1 MSRLM
6 RKMDQFEVDALYGR
20 LKTFVENQRTP
31 RNPSMKLGED
41 LESEL
46 GLEFLICPLREVGC
60 FYHSVFVDR
69 LRQDFGKNAD
79 VYDEPEPGGT
89 VRRFIQVPVMIE
101 DIAKDTRFKRGGRG
115 LARIEEDDTLYRP
128 SREKMMFLCFADIV
142 LGMFL
147 WHRISTGAHGF

>member
-1 MSRLM
+1 
-6 RKMDQFEVDALYGR
+6 MDQFEVDALYGR

-31 RNPSMKLGED
+31 RNASMKLGDD
-41 LESEL
+41 LECEL

-60 FYHSVFVDR
+60 FFHSVFVDR

-101 DIAKDTRFKRGGRG
+101 DIAKETRYSKRSGRAVIQG
-115 LARIEEDDTLYRP
+115 EQDSVLYKP

-142 LGMFL
+142 LIMFL